1 MGKNT
6 DRRKSALRIINIVI
20 VTGLGAYLVYFL
32 LSQISLSDLKKS
44 FFGAYIPS
52 LVIGL
57 ALMYSMDFFKS
68 YRQIILIGTGDIRFI
83 DMFFTSL
90 IRNAFNMLLPARTGE
105 LSYIYTLKKKFKIPV
120 EIGVSTL
127 VVGLLFELIIV
138 FCIAVISIIIIS
150 INRPLTSSISVI
162 IISSLLLI
170 ASLLLLI
177 FLSRFIDLIIKFFN
191 FLIKKFPGL
200 GKNKVFSYLFDKL
213 IETNKSIQIIQKRK
227 IYWKVF
233 LLTVATR
240 VLKFTSYYFLI
251 HAYLKPLGYDFAD
264 LPYWTVI
271 LATIA
276 SELSAVLPTHA
287 VAGLGTYEAAFV
299 AAMVLLGF
307 PLNPAAIAGFNYHII
322 NLVSDTIWGIIA
334 ILIISMPFYK
344 IKKKLP
350 DMPES

>member
-1 MGKNT
+1 MEKNT
-6 DRRKSALRIINIVI
+6 DRRKPILRIINIVI
-20 VTGLGAYLVYFL
+20 VSCLGAYLVYFL
-32 LSQISLSDLKKS
+32 LSQISLADLKKS
-44 FFGAYIPS
+44 FFEAYVPS

-57 ALMYSMDFFKS
+57 ALMFSMDFFKS

-83 DMFFTSL
+83 DMFFTSQ

-105 LSYIYTLKKKFKIPV
+105 LSYIYVLRKKFKIPV

-127 VVGLLFELIIV
+127 VVGLIFELILV
-138 FCIAVISIIIIS
+138 FCIAVISIIIIG
-150 INRPLTSSISVI
+150 INGPLTSSISVI
-162 IISSLLLI
+162 VISSLLLI

-177 FLSRFIDLIIKFFN
+177 FLSQFIDLFIKIFN
-191 FLIKKFPGL
+191 FLINKFPGL

-213 IETNKSIQIIQKRK
+213 IETNKSVQIIQKRK

-240 VLKFTSYYFLI
+240 AIKFTSYYFLI
-251 HAYLKPLGYDFAD
+251 HAYLKPLGYDFAS

-287 VAGLGTYEAAFV
+287 VAGLGTYEGAFV
-299 AAMVLLGF
+299 LAFVSLGF
-307 PLNPAAIAGFNYHII
+307 PEKPAIIAGFNYHII
-322 NLVSDTIWGIIA
+322 NLIFTTIWGIIA

-350 DMPES
+350 DLPES